1 MSTAPDLSR
10 LNVTVRFADGAGDLE
25 GHFSVRHEVFV
36 RDQRLF
42 EVNDLDDR
50 DDDPAT
56 VHLVGDAGGR
66 IVGAVRLY
74 RIDGAGLWQ
83 GDRLSVLREHR
94 ASHVGVDLVQL
105 AVRTAAARGGTVME
119 AHIQMANV
127 RFFEFLGWQVHGPAE
142 IYVGT
147 PHQPMLIDL
156 SELAEE

>member
-1 MSTAPDLSR
+1 MSAAPDLPRS
-10 LNVTVRFADGAGDLE
+10 NVTVRAAGAAGDLE
-25 GHFSVRHEVFV
+25 GHFSVRHAVFV

-42 EVNDLDDR
+42 EVHDLDDR

-74 RIDGAGLWQ
+74 PIDGAGLWQ

-147 PHQPMLIDL
+147 PHQPMTIDL
-156 SELAEE
+156 TTLDE

>member
-1 MSTAPDLSR
+1 MSAAPDLPRS
-10 LNVTVRFADGAGDLE
+10 NVTVRAAGASGDLD

-36 RDQRLF
+36 REQRLF

-50 DDDPAT
+50 DDDPTT

-66 IVGAVRLY
+66 VVGAVRIYPL
-74 RIDGAGLWQ
+74 DGAGLWQ

-105 AVRTAAARGGTVME
+105 AVRTAAARGGTAME

-156 SELAEE
+156 TTLDE

>member
-1 MSTAPDLSR
+1 MSAAPELSR
-10 LNVTVRFADGAGDLE
+10 SNATVRTADGADDLE

-36 RDQRLF
+36 RDQGLF
-42 EVNDLDDR
+42 DVTDLDEL
-50 DDDPAT
+50 DDHPET
-56 VHLVGDAGGR
+56 MHLVGDAGGR
-66 IVGAVRLY
+66 IVGAVRVY
-74 RIDGAGLWQ
+74 RIEGADRWQ

-127 RFFEFLGWQVHGPAE
+127 RFFEVLGWQVHGPTE

-147 PHQPMLIDL
+147 LHQPMMIDL
-156 SELAEE
+156 TTLVE

>member
-1 MSTAPDLSR
+1 MSAAPELSR
-10 LNVTVRFADGAGDLE
+10 SNATVRTADGADDLE

-36 RDQRLF
+36 RDQGLF
-42 EVNDLDDR
+42 HVSDLDDR

-56 VHLVGDAGGR
+56 VHLVGHAGGR

-74 RIDGAGLWQ
+74 PIDGAGLWQ

-105 AVRTAAARGGTVME
+105 AVRTAAARGGTAME

-147 PHQPMLIDL
+147 PHQPMTIDL
-156 SELAEE
+156 TTLDE